1 MRVSEDAAEVCEVCQ
16 KWRGQYLS
24 ITGATKGF
32 PTLADAQG
40 EGLFHP
46 NCIHRLEYVTKR
58 ELRRL
63 LAERETRE
71 DARRRAE
78 AEARRAI
85 EEVARSRFTTSDGV
99 SVRGGV
105 VKGDAADYGDGYRH
119 DGHHNCYANAEAQE
133 ARCVYGL
140 DVYPIHP
147 ANGMDRDAYE
157 ASARRAM
164 ADGEFIPTSALN
176 GANPEEG
183 RRKRLDT
190 LRRLRDSPDGT
201 FLRNIGKHHTNG
213 FVKQDGEVYY
223 VDGYSG
229 DRYRIDFEKGAKARD
244 MASGTMGARFAAR
257 QIEPSPSTSDSGEEY
272 SGVVFIR
279 PSVERAEYLA
289 TSKYTVGD
297 RGASGLASR

>member
-1 MRVSEDAAEVCEVCQ
+1 M
-16 KWRGQYLS
+16 
-24 ITGATKGF
+24 
-32 PTLADAQG
+32 
-40 EGLFHP
+40 
-46 NCIHRLEYVTKR
+46 
-58 ELRRL
+58 
-63 LAERETRE
+63 AERETRE

-78 AEARRAI
+78 SEARRAI

-105 VKGDAADYGDGYRH
+105 VKGDAADYGRGYRG
-119 DGHHNCYANAEAQE
+119 DEHHNCYANAEAQE

-140 DVYPIHP
+140 DVYPVHP

-176 GANPEEG
+176 GANPEDG
-183 RRKRLDT
+183 IRKRIGA

-201 FLRNIGKHHTNG
+201 FLRNIGEHHTNG

-229 DRYRIDFEKGAKARD
+229 DRYRIDFAKGADRRD
-244 MASGTMGARFAAR
+244 LAAR
-257 QIEPSPSTSDSGEEY
+257 TMSARYAARSRIEQTPSMTEAGEEY
-272 SGVVFIR
+272 SGIVFIR

-297 RGASGLASR
+297 KGASGLANR